1 MKISKRS
8 LFSIIALVLTMS
20 MTAFGTVA
28 YMTDR
33 DQVVNTFTVGNIDI
47 IVDEKNVDLDVA
59 PDGDTVPERDQAN
72 EYKLLPGM
80 VYEKDP
86 TITVLQGSEACYV
99 RFRLSINMAK
109 ELWEMM
115 ADHGVEVTNEADFL
129 KQLVDIDVDHWAYM
143 TCYES
148 TNGSGAVEFE
158 FRYML
163 PGAAD
168 AVKVNAA
175 EAEQKLPAL
184 FEHFT
189 VPSYLTKEDVAVL
202 HGLQVIAYGDVIQ
215 TAAFANADEAWAAFD
230 DQIFGKSTQE
240 QSVAEAQTEPDNA
253 EPTNE

>member
-20 MTAFGTVA
+20 VTAFGTVA

-47 IVDEKNVDLDVA
+47 IVDEKNVDLDVG
-59 PDGDTVPERDQAN
+59 PDGVTVPERDQAN
-72 EYKLLPGM
+72 DYKLLPGM
-80 VYEKDP
+80 EYEKDP
-86 TITVLQGSEACYV
+86 TITVIKGSEACYV
-99 RFRLSINMAK
+99 RFRLSINMTK
-109 ELWEMM
+109 ELLGMM
-115 ADHGVEVTNEADFL
+115 ADHGVEVASEADFL
-129 KQLVDIDVDHWAYM
+129 AEMVDINADAWEYI

-158 FRYML
+158 FRY
-163 PGAAD
+163 PV
-168 AVKVNAA
+168 AVDAA
-175 EAEQKLPAL
+175 EADQKLPAL
-184 FEHFT
+184 FEQFT

-230 DQIFGKSTQE
+230 YQIFGKITQE
-240 QSVAEAQTEPDNA
+240 LPVAEAQTEPDNA